1 MKTTIALSILVFAF
15 AYTSYSQCSDP
26 NAGQDD
32 VICGNTYDLSVENA
46 TTGYWSAYFEDE
58 EMDPAPIFSPS
69 NTSANVTVS
78 VPSFDSYTEI
88 VTFVWTDNSGP
99 CTDTVLI
106 EFINTPIAYAG
117 QNFDVCGDC
126 AILNADLDA
135 MSGFWLA
142 NGASYDDYSN
152 PNTEAC
158 VSSYGD
164 KTFQWYV
171 SNSSSIASVACT
183 DIDEVII
190 TYWRKPTPNI
200 LTSPADS
207 TTCGLIFDRLHSE
220 YPGSGITGYWYSLSL
235 DFYWDDIDP
244 GWIAQ
249 ASTFG
254 YHSAYWVE
262 EVGPALDPGF
272 CKDTAGPLVLHFID
286 DYPLYAGDDDYTY
299 GSEYTL
305 NALSGLDVDP
315 FAECMYIWESENA
328 VIDNPTSLETNVSVS
343 EYGEYEFVLNS
354 YYTNMESCSNTDTV
368 RITFVD
374 PIFSNIELNRDNDI
388 HIYPNPVTDFLNIE
402 TENPIEMLEIYDING
417 KVLISESN
425 LINEIDVSSLKSGIY
440 MIKLETYE
448 TIFSYTFVKQ

>member
-1 MKTTIALSILVFAF
+1 MLIVLLSLFIYSFNAF
-15 AYTSYSQCSDP
+15 SQCSNP
-26 NAGQDD
+26 YAGQDTAT
-32 VICGNTYDLSVENA
+32 CGNIYELTVENA
-46 TTGYWSAYFEDE
+46 TTGYWTAYLGEE
-58 EMDPAPIFSPS
+58 EMMPAPDYVPS
-69 NTSANVTVS
+69 NSSADVTVT
-78 VPSFDSYTEI
+78 VPPFDDYTQI
-88 VTFVWTDNSGP
+88 VTFVWSDDSGP

-106 EFINTPIAYAG
+106 EFIENPTAYAG

-183 DIDEVII
+183 DIDAMTV
-190 TYWRKPTPNI
+190 TYWRKPTANI
-200 LTSPADS
+200 LTSPTDS
-207 TTCGLIFDRLHSE
+207 TTCGLIFDRLYAE
-220 YPGSGITGYWYSLSL
+220 YPGSGVTGYWYSTSL
-235 DFYWDDIDP
+235 EFYWDDIDP

-272 CKDTAGPLVLHFID
+272 CKDTAGSLVIHFID

-305 NALSGLDVDP
+305 SALSGLDVDP
-315 FAECMYIWESENA
+315 FAECIYIWEAENA
-328 VIDNPTSLETNVSVS
+328 IIDNPTSLETSVSVS
-343 EYGEYEFVLNS
+343 EYGEYEFVLSS

-368 RITFVD
+368 KITFVD
-374 PIFSNIELNRDNDI
+374 PIYSNIELNRDNDI
-388 HIYPNPVTDFLNIE
+388 HVYPNPVTDFLNIE
-402 TENPIEMLEIYDING
+402 SENPIEKLEIYDING

-440 MIKLETYE
+440 MIRFKTDE
-448 TIFSYTFVKQ
+448 TINSFTFIKQ